1 MTKTHMLFT
10 STKQRHC
17 NRLSDY
23 YLLTRTFLY
32 IVKRLHRETVQHF
45 APYLGGLL
53 LDVGSGYSP
62 YRTLFTKAEKYIG
75 LDLALDRTPSVVTDV
90 QTLPITSRAADSVL
104 CAEVLEH
111 VADPDKVVEEI
122 ARTLKLGGLF
132 LVTTPMSW
140 NLHYEP
146 YDFRRYTCYGLWQ
159 LLERHGFE
167 PIETQ
172 RIGGLFS
179 LVGSRLVDGIAT
191 EVYRRL
197 KFLPRRIRHS
207 LVLCYSIP
215 ASISFMTLARMG
227 DGFQTSDAIGWA
239 VLARRTNKNE
249 VSGTS
254 RKDHGSIR
262 RHATPLRSVG
272 LGGSA
277 NHRQ

>member
-1 MTKTHMLFT
+1 MTKTHRLFT
-10 STKQRHC
+10 STKQTHH

-23 YLLTRTFLY
+23 YLLTRTFLF
-32 IVKRLHRETVQHF
+32 IIKRLERQTIQHF
-45 APYLGGLL
+45 APYLSGLL

-75 LDLALDRTPSVVTDV
+75 LDSAWDRTPSVVTDV
-90 QTLPITSRAADSVL
+90 QTLPINSRAADSVL

-111 VADPDKVVEEI
+111 VVDPDKVVKEI

-159 LLERHGFE
+159 LLARHGFE
-167 PIETQ
+167 PIETR

-191 EVYRRL
+191 ELYHRL
-197 KFLPRRIRHS
+197 TFLPKRLRHG
-207 LVLCYSIP
+207 LILCYSVP
-215 ASISFMTLARMG
+215 VSLFFMGLARVG
-227 DGFQTSDAIGWA
+227 DGFQKSDAIGWA
-239 VLARRTNKNE
+239 VLARKSKNFE
-249 VSGTS
+249 PYGAVD
-254 RKDHGSIR
+254 KKH
-262 RHATPLRSVG
+262 
-272 LGGSA
+272 
-277 NHRQ
+277 